1 MMRAVG
7 VFAVGLV
14 LVWVIAHVFYLG
26 PVKDATEMALV
37 WTVWVT
43 VAASVVAS
51 LTVLA
56 FGLMAGG
63 SRPAWL
69 RFVQSARTV
78 AAVIGC
84 GLIVVGLLHYRDTEP
99 SGEIH
104 WIIRASRF
112 SSAPVSSTSGSS
124 APTAAPSE
132 SQPSPRGSRREDSKR
147 VEDAVDAVRWLRDRR
162 SAFGGGWRG

>member
-56 FGLMAGG
+56 FGLIAGG

-78 AAVIGC
+78 AAG
-84 GLIVVGLLHYRDTEP
+84 
-99 SGEIH
+99 
-104 WIIRASRF
+104 
-112 SSAPVSSTSGSS
+112 
-124 APTAAPSE
+124 
-132 SQPSPRGSRREDSKR
+132 GSRRGDSRR

>member
-1 MMRAVG
+1 MMRTVG
-7 VFAVGLV
+7 VLAVSLV
-14 LVWVIAHVFYLG
+14 LVWVVAHVFYLG

-37 WTVWVT
+37 YTVWVT
-43 VAASVVAS
+43 VAACVVAS

-78 AAVIGC
+78 AAVIG
-84 GLIVVGLLHYRDTEP
+84 GGMIVVGLLHYRDTEP

-104 WIIRASRF
+104 WVVLGLGILLG
-112 SSAPVSSTSGSS
+112 SGVVHLWVVR
-124 APTAAPSE
+124 TH
-132 SQPSPRGSRREDSKR
+132 RRT
-147 VEDAVDAVRWLRDRR
+147 L
-162 SAFGGGWRG
+162 

>member
-1 MMRAVG
+1 
-7 VFAVGLV
+7 
-14 LVWVIAHVFYLG
+14 
-26 PVKDATEMALV
+26 MALV
-37 WTVWVT
+37 WTVRVT

-69 RFVQSARTV
+69 HFVQSARTV
-78 AAVIGC
+78 AAIIGC

-104 WIIRASRF
+104 WIILGLAILVGSGVVHLWVVRTHRRTLYSEHSQRATTRVN
-112 SSAPVSSTSGSS
+112 PRR
-124 APTAAPSE
+124 PPPSE
-132 SQPSPRGSRREDSKR
+132 APRP
-147 VEDAVDAVRWLRDRR
+147 A
-162 SAFGGGWRG
+162 

>member
-1 MMRAVG
+1 MMRTVG
-7 VFAVGLV
+7 VLAVSLV
-14 LVWVIAHVFYLG
+14 LVWVVAHVFYLG

-37 WTVWVT
+37 YTVWVT
-43 VAASVVAS
+43 VGACVVAS

-78 AAVIGC
+78 AAVIG
-84 GLIVVGLLHYRDTEP
+84 GGMIVVGLLHYRDTEP

-104 WIIRASRF
+104 WVVLGLGILLG
-112 SSAPVSSTSGSS
+112 SGVVHLWVVR
-124 APTAAPSE
+124 TH
-132 SQPSPRGSRREDSKR
+132 RRT
-147 VEDAVDAVRWLRDRR
+147 L
-162 SAFGGGWRG
+162 